1 MNGRMSLKIVIG
13 SLLLGV
19 LSAAATVWHFGL
31 ANLSAFYPYIHY
43 SVMQGIGITI
53 AVVAL
58 SSFVLRIMYLQHS
71 KILAVTLAI
80 CIAGGLLYMWANK
93 TYSPHFAMPAF
104 MHVYH
109 PGGHLP
115 DLPFKNVLVF
125 IKNFNNF
132 EYVEDIGADPNDVPP
147 PITRDHPET
156 VKVSFTTQEVI
167 AEVADGIYFNYWT
180 FNKQVPGPML
190 RVREGDTVEMT
201 ITNHPSSLHS
211 HNIDLHAVT
220 GPGGGA
226 TLSKVEPGESKSFTW
241 KALNPGLYIY
251 HCATPNVST
260 HNSHGQYG
268 LILVEPEE
276 GLPPVDKEF
285 YLVQGELYTK
295 GVIGKKGLTIFD
307 GNALLDEEP
316 NYVTFNGRI
325 ETDGHPRM
333 KVQGGDRVRIFVG
346 NGGVSLISSFHP
358 IGEIWDSVYPEGGI
372 GGSINKNIQTTAVL
386 PGGASIVEF
395 VAEVPGNIV
404 LVDHALARMN
414 KGAWAIIQVEGE
426 PRPDIYA
433 PSDQFVAMP
442 ATTTATST
450 ATSTRAALENP
461 YTGYEL
467 MTH

>member
-1 MNGRMSLKIVIG
+1 MSKKIELRNSAVVG
-13 SLLLGV
+13 GGALLCAIAVGGV
-19 LSAAATVWHFGL
+19 VVWYFGL
-31 ANLSAFYPYIHY
+31 DTIATFYPYIHY
-43 SVMQGIGITI
+43 SVMQGVAVTI
-53 AVVAL
+53 AVGAF
-58 SSFVLRIMYLQHS
+58 SFFVLRIVYRLHS

-80 CIAGGLLYMWANK
+80 IVAAGLLYMWADK

-125 IKNFNNF
+125 IKNFKDF
-132 EYVEDIGADPNDVPP
+132 EYINDIGADPNAVPP
-147 PITRDHPET
+147 PITRTESET
-156 VKVSFTTQEVI
+156 VRIELVAQEVI
-167 AEVADGIYFNYWT
+167 SEIAPGIYFNYWT

-190 RVREGDTVEMT
+190 RVREGDTVEVT
-201 ITNHPSSLHS
+201 LTNHPSSLHP

-226 TLSKVEPGESKSFTW
+226 TLSRVNPGETKTFTW

-276 GLPPVDKEF
+276 GMSPVDKEF

-295 GVIGKKGLTIFD
+295 GAIGKKGLTIFD

-325 ETDGHPRM
+325 EQDGMPRM
-333 KVQGGDRVRIFVG
+333 KMKTGEKVRIYVG
-346 NGGVSLISSFHP
+346 NGGVGLISSFHS
-358 IGEIWDSVYPEGGI
+358 IGEIWDTVFPEGGI
-372 GGSINKNIQTTAVL
+372 GGDVFKNIQTTAVL
-386 PGGASIVEF
+386 PGGAAIVEF
-395 VAEVPGNIV
+395 TAEVPGNIV

-414 KGAWAIIQVEGE
+414 KGAWAIIEVEGE
-426 PRPDIYA
+426 ARPDIY
-433 PSDQFVAMP
+433 SGNSNSV
-442 ATTTATST
+442 
-450 ATSTRAALENP
+450 
-461 YTGYEL
+461 YGG
-467 MTH
+467 H

>member
-1 MNGRMSLKIVIG
+1 MPKNLFTIVFSLIALVI
-13 SLLLGV
+13 LGI
-19 LSAAATVWHFGL
+19 SAAILYFGFE
-31 ANLSAFYPYIHY
+31 NLLNFFPFIFY
-43 SVMQGIGITI
+43 SVLQGMAITI

-58 SSFVLRIMYLQHS
+58 SFLVLRIVYRLHS
-71 KILAVTLAI
+71 KILAVTLGVI
-80 CIAGGLLYMWANK
+80 VIAGLLYMWADK
-93 TYSPHFAMPAF
+93 TYNPHFAMPAF

-115 DLPFKNVLVF
+115 DLPFENVLIF
-125 IKNFNNF
+125 IKNFSNF
-132 EYVEDIGADPNDVPP
+132 EYIDDIGADPNDVPP
-147 PITRDHPET
+147 PITRTWSET
-156 VKVSFTTQEVI
+156 VKVSFTAQEVI
-167 AEVADGIYFNYWT
+167 AEVAEGIYFNYWT

-226 TLSKVEPGESKSFTW
+226 TLSRVEPGETKVFTW
-241 KALNPGLYIY
+241 KALQPGLYIY

-268 LILVEPEE
+268 LILVEPKE

-295 GVIGKKGLTIFD
+295 GAIGKKGLTIFD
-307 GNALLDEEP
+307 GNALLDGLP

-325 ETDGHPRM
+325 ETDGNPRM
-333 KVQGGDRVRIFVG
+333 KVQAGDKVRIFVG
-346 NGGVSLISSFHP
+346 NGGVNLISSFHP

-372 GGSINKNIQTTAVL
+372 GGPVNKNIQTTAVL

-414 KGAWAIIQVEGE
+414 KGAWAIIEVEGE

-433 PSDQFVAMP
+433 PADRSEMIHK
-442 ATTTATST
+442 
-450 ATSTRAALENP
+450 E
-461 YTGYEL
+461 G
-467 MTH
+467 H

>member
-19 LSAAATVWHFGL
+19 LSAAATVWHFGV
-31 ANLSAFYPYIHY
+31 ANLLAFYPYIHY

-71 KILAVTLAI
+71 KMLAVTLAI

-333 KVQGGDRVRIFVG
+333 KVQAGDRVRIFVG

-461 YTGYEL
+461 YTGYEH